1 MALPLRDTLPSPK
14 LNACM
19 SLYLLNV
26 VIAVRKRNFHVKYLS
41 GAKGSNGGFFS
52 IFKTKGKSHSG
63 NKLLVCGL
71 ELKLPFNS
79 LIM

>member
-1 MALPLRDTLPSPK
+1 MPSPK

-19 SLYLLNV
+19 SLDLLNV
-26 VIAVRKRNFHVKYLS
+26 VIAVRKRDFHVKYLS
-41 GAKGSNGGFFS
+41 GAKANGSNGGFLS

-63 NKLLVCGL
+63 NNLLVGGL
-71 ELKLPFNS
+71 ELKMPFNN